1 MSQIRI
7 AIIVGSL
14 RKESINK
21 RLALAVGGM
30 FNDRFEPQRVE
41 IDELP
46 LYNQDSDA
54 DFPAAGIRFKQQV
67 EAADALLFVTP
78 EYNRS
83 MPGVLKNAID
93 VGSRPSGKNSFA
105 GKLAAVIGTSPG
117 ARGTAL
123 AQQHLR
129 NVLVGLDVLAMPQP
143 EVTVQFQEGLIDAE
157 GRIDNERTQKF
168 LQRFVDGYSTWLIR
182 MLSA

>member
-1 MSQIRI
+1 MSQIKI
-7 AIIVGSL
+7 AVIVGSL
-14 RKESINK
+14 RRESINK
-21 RLALAVGGM
+21 KLALAVSGM
-30 FNDRFEPQRVE
+30 FADRFTVQRVE
-41 IDELP
+41 IGELQP
-46 LYNQDSDA
+46 YNQDFDA
-54 DFPAAGIRFKQQV
+54 DFPASGVRFKQEV

-93 VGSRPSGKNSFA
+93 VGSRPSGSNSFA
-105 GKLAAVIGTSPG
+105 GKPAAIVGASPG

-129 NVLVGLDVLAMPQP
+129 NVLSGLDVLVMPQP
-143 EVTVQFQEGLIDAE
+143 EVTIQYHEGLIDAE

-168 LQRFVDGYSTWLIR
+168 LQGFVDRYSSWLIR
-182 MLSA
+182 VLGA

>member
-7 AIIVGSL
+7 AVIVGSL
-14 RKESINK
+14 RKDSINK
-21 RLALAVGGM
+21 KLALAVSGM
-30 FNDRFEPQRVE
+30 FAERFDLQRVE
-41 IDELP
+41 IADLP
-46 LYNQDSDA
+46 LYNQDFDA
-54 DFPAAGIRFKQQV
+54 DFPAAGVRFKQQI
-67 EAADALLFVTP
+67 EAADALLLVTP

-83 MPGVLKNAID
+83 IPGVLKNAID
-93 VGSRPSGKNSFA
+93 VGSRPGGSNSFA

-143 EVTVQFQEGLIDAE
+143 EVSVQFQEGLIDGE

-168 LQRFVDGYSTWLIR
+168 LQRFVGGYSAWLIKT
-182 MLSA
+182 LNV

>member
-1 MSQIRI
+1 MSQIKI
-7 AIIVGSL
+7 AVIVGSL

-21 RLALAVGGM
+21 KLALAVSVM
-30 FNDRFEPQRVE
+30 FADRFTLQRVE
-41 IDELP
+41 IAELP
-46 LYNQDSDA
+46 LYNQDFDS
-54 DFPAAGIRFKQQV
+54 DFPVSGVRFKQEV

-93 VGSRPSGKNSFA
+93 VGSRPSGSNSFG
-105 GKLAAVIGTSPG
+105 GKPAAIIGTSPG

-129 NVLVGLDVLAMPQP
+129 NVLAGLDVLAMPQP
-143 EVTVQFQEGLIDAE
+143 EVTVQYQEGLIDAE

-168 LQRFVDGYSTWLIR
+168 LQRFVEVYSTWLIKT
-182 MLSA
+182 LGV

>member
-1 MSQIRI
+1 MSQITI
-7 AIIVGSL
+7 AVIVGSL
-14 RKESINK
+14 RRESINK
-21 RLALAVGGM
+21 QLALAVSRM
-30 FNDRFEPQRVE
+30 FADRFTLQRVE
-41 IDELP
+41 IGDLP
-46 LYNQDSDA
+46 LYNQDQDA
-54 DFPAAGIRFKQQV
+54 DFPAPGLRFKQAV

-93 VGSRPSGKNSFA
+93 VGSRPSGSNSFA
-105 GKLAAVIGTSPG
+105 GKPAAIIGTSPG

-129 NVLVGLDVLAMPQP
+129 NVLAGLDVLVMPQP
-143 EVTVQFQEGLIDAE
+143 EVTVQYQEGLIDGE

-168 LQRFVDGYSTWLIR
+168 LQRFVDGYSGWLIKT
-182 MLSA
+182 LGV